1 MLDILTFFVFF
12 TLACKLEI
20 SVVKTKN
27 QHWIGFQYRTLYI
40 SYAEPADFVYQCL
53 CIQSVILF
61 VISDEGYYFIYLFHL
76 VSDSGL
82 GFWLKLDLVIF
93 GNKGDITK
101 KYQGLL

>member
-40 SYAEPADFVYQCL
+40 SYAEPADWFPVQDAVYQL
-53 CIQSVILF
+53 R
-61 VISDEGYYFIYLFHL
+61 
-76 VSDSGL
+76 
-82 GFWLKLDLVIF
+82 
-93 GNKGDITK
+93 
-101 KYQGLL
+101 

>member
-40 SYAEPADFVYQCL
+40 SYAEPADSESILKICAFGAFCHYYG
-53 CIQSVILF
+53 SVHI
-61 VISDEGYYFIYLFHL
+61 HL
-76 VSDSGL
+76 L
-82 GFWLKLDLVIF
+82 HPPRTF
-93 GNKGDITK
+93 GAFCVFSAFLS
-101 KYQGLL
+101 LL